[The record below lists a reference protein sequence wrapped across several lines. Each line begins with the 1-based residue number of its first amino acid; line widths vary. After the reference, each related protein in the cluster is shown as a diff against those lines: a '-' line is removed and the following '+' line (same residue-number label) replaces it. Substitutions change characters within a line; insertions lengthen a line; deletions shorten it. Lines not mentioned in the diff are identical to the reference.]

1 MPSNQKD
8 RELWCMSVQLVQT
21 TVQQPVGLMALPF
34 NKWLLLASS
43 THRTSSESDLSTQ
56 NKEMWSKALSQLHSQ
71 RAEMHTVP
79 DPSPILRFLCL
90 ERKVARGK
98 IYIDSWV
105 TINVFARRLWSWKT
119 GGLVTKRSGK
129 WGHGLKSQRRSKIS
143 DYALVLWIFTKEGL
157 HGRQRI

>member
-1 MPSNQKD
+1 MYESAASPDHSAATSRPHGPSFQQMAPACLFHPQHIK
-8 RELWCMSVQLVQT
+8 REC
-21 TVQQPVGLMALPF
+21 
-34 NKWLLLASS
+34 
-43 THRTSSESDLSTQ
+43 DLSTQ
-56 NKEMWSKALSQLHSQ
+56 NKETWSKASSQLHSQ
-71 RAEMHTVP
+71 RAEVRTVP
-79 DPSPILRFLCL
+79 DPSPIFRFLCL

-105 TINVFARRLWSWKT
+105 ASNVFARRLWAWKT

-143 DYALVLWIFTKEGL
+143 DYALVSWMFTKGGL